1 MIKVLVVD
9 DAKIMRNILK
19 KTITERYSDFH
30 IIEARDGHD
39 AIDLY
44 KKEKPSLVTMDITME
59 RKNGLDAAK
68 EILEIDKN
76 AKIVMVTS
84 LGQEKMLSECV
95 RVGVRDYIV
104 KPFSK
109 ERILSSISTALGENK
124 EKNKCS
130 KQKRNPC
137 NH

>member
-19 KTITERYSDFH
+19 KTITEKYSDFH
-30 IIEARDGHD
+30 VIEAIDGHD
-39 AIDLY
+39 AINLY

-109 ERILSSISTALGENK
+109 ERILSSISTALGEK
-124 EKNKCS
+124 
-130 KQKRNPC
+130 
-137 NH
+137 

>member
-19 KTITERYSDFH
+19 KTIKERYTEFH
-30 IIEARDGHD
+30 IIEAKDGHD

-44 KKEKPSLVTMDITME
+44 KKEKPNLVTMDITME

-109 ERILSSISTALGENK
+109 ERILSSISTALGV
-124 EKNKCS
+124 
-130 KQKRNPC
+130 
-137 NH
+137 

>member
-19 KTITERYSDFH
+19 NTIKEKYCDIQ
-30 IIEARDGHD
+30 IIEAKDGQD

-44 KKEKPSLVTMDITME
+44 KKEKPNLVTMDITME
-59 RKNGLDAAK
+59 RKNGLDATK

-104 KPFSK
+104 KPFAK
-109 ERILSSISTALGENK
+109 ERILSSISKALDENK
-124 EKNKCS
+124 NEK
-130 KQKRNPC
+130 
-137 NH
+137 